1 MQIQKPR
8 FNFLKIFLLAG
19 LLFIEGLA
27 ISYAQDEALN
37 RAQETEQVQ
46 ENPSATEEHDTEDL
60 EKLLKRYNTDSEK
73 ILEDS
78 SKLHNIQEGET
89 KSEVNDADIE
99 EMRPSDVLGDA
110 SAKFQEKGKSAR
122 AQKAIGPLD
131 QSFSHSV
138 RLALSEVQKLSE
150 KELLKR
156 LDESTKDSWARPYMD
171 EFPNIMLFAVKLIKD
186 TESIPSLV
194 KIAENKDRLI
204 WFTGVML
211 SSIIFGFILKRIMHR
226 EGRSFLKAAFYYLIR
241 MYIMLILRIGIIYY
255 FFHEEFTPAARV
267 FKKTF
272 ID

>member
-1 MQIQKPR
+1 MQIQKRR
-8 FNFLKIFLLAG
+8 FNFLKIFFLIG

-27 ISYAQDEALN
+27 ISYAQDEALEGN
-37 RAQETEQVQ
+37 QQRQQEQVTQ
-46 ENPSATEEHDTEDL
+46 ENSAENSATEDHNTEDL

-99 EMRPSDVLGDA
+99 EMRPSDVLVDA
-110 SAKFQEKGKSAR
+110 RERFQER
-122 AQKAIGPLD
+122 AQNSRAQRPPGPID

-156 LDESTKDSWARPYMD
+156 LDESTKDSPARPYMD
-171 EFPNIMLFAVKLIKD
+171 EFPNIMIFAVKLIKD

-194 KIAENKDRLI
+194 KIAEDRDRLI
-204 WFTGVML
+204 WFAGVML
-211 SSIIFGFILKRIMHR
+211 STNIFGFIL
-226 EGRSFLKAAFYYLIR
+226 
-241 MYIMLILRIGIIYY
+241 
-255 FFHEEFTPAARV
+255 
-267 FKKTF
+267 
-272 ID
+272 